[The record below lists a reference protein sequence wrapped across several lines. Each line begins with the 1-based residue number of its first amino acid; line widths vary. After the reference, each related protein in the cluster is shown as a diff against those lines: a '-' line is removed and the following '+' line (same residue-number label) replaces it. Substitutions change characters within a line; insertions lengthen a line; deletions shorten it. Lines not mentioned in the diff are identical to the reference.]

1 MKFSRKLS
9 VVCAL
14 ASVVVFAGCSQD
26 AEQKATATQ
35 ESGSTVVGDPSDLRR
50 LTADQYRNIIADVFG
65 SDIDIGGR
73 FEPGL
78 REGGL
83 IEVGASNVSITTTG
97 YEQYDKMAQT
107 IASQVLG
114 EKRRDM
120 FLSCAPKVATQP
132 DDACAREFLEATGR
146 LLYRRPLSDRELTSQ
161 VEAAAAASKEVGN
174 FYQGLA
180 LSLASMLTSPEFLF
194 RHEILEADPK
204 RLGIKRLNAY
214 AKAARLSFLLWNSTP
229 DVALLSAAQKGE
241 LHTPSGLAKQVDRM
255 IASPRVE
262 SGVRA
267 FFADMLN
274 FDAFETLAKDTT
286 LYSKYNFNVAIDAQ
300 EQTLRTVV
308 DLLIKQQGDYRDLF
322 TTRQTFLT
330 PRLAAVYRIAQPAA
344 IGLPN
349 GWQRYEYPESADAA
363 GILTHISFA
372 ALHSHPGRTSPTL
385 RGKALRE
392 LLLCQKVPDPPGN
405 VDFNIVQD
413 TANPNFKTVRQRLD
427 AHATEAMCKGC
438 HKITDPLGLALE
450 KFDTIGGHRLS
461 ENGAAIDTTGELDG
475 VRFTNVAELG
485 KTLHGNARIA
495 SCLVERLYAYGVGRK
510 LNRSETQWLNTSLI
524 KDFQRDK
531 FRFPLLLRR
540 IATTETFYLVGSPI
554 VGKEKSATAR
564 ATP

>member
-1 MKFSRKLS
+1 
-9 VVCAL
+9 
-14 ASVVVFAGCSQD
+14 
-26 AEQKATATQ
+26 
-35 ESGSTVVGDPSDLRR
+35 
-50 LTADQYRNIIADVFG
+50 
-65 SDIDIGGR
+65 
-73 FEPGL
+73 
-78 REGGL
+78 
-83 IEVGASNVSITTTG
+83 
-97 YEQYDKMAQT
+97 
-107 IASQVLG
+107 
-114 EKRRDM
+114 
-120 FLSCAPKVATQP
+120 
-132 DDACAREFLEATGR
+132 
-146 LLYRRPLSDRELTSQ
+146 
-161 VEAAAAASKEVGN
+161 
-174 FYQGLA
+174 
-180 LSLASMLTSPEFLF
+180 
-194 RHEILEADPK
+194 
-204 RLGIKRLNAY
+204 
-214 AKAARLSFLLWNSTP
+214 
-229 DVALLSAAQKGE
+229 
-241 LHTPSGLAKQVDRM
+241 
-255 IASPRVE
+255 
-262 SGVRA
+262 
-267 FFADMLN
+267 MLN

-330 PRLAAVYRIAQPAA
+330 PRLAAVYRIAQPPA

-485 KTLHGNARIA
+485 KALHGNSRIA
-495 SCLVERLYAYGVGRK
+495 SCLVERLYAYGGGRT

-524 KDFQRDK
+524 KDFQTDK

-540 IATTETFYLVGSPI
+540 IATAETFYLVGSPI
-554 VGKEKSATAR
+554 VGREKSATAR
-564 ATP
+564 AAP